1 MEIASLLQGES
12 KNVEYKKMVPKDS
25 SKYMK
30 SVVAFANGD
39 GGRIV
44 FGIEDGTMQIIGVP
58 RNDLFP
64 LMDAITNAVTDSC
77 EPMIVPDLFI
87 QEVEGKSL
95 IILDVAPGMQRL
107 YYLKK
112 KGLEEGVYIRTA
124 GTTRPADRV
133 MLQELLLEGKNKFF
147 DQQPIFNLKVT
158 ASDIEALCHSM
169 RETAKKN
176 AVSDFQRQEVKNLT
190 VNQLISWGILIENNK
205 QLMPTYAYAMLT
217 HQAEYPPVVQCAV
230 FKTEDRAVF
239 VDKREIDAPVQEQ
252 VEKAY
257 QYVLEKI
264 NMGARLQGVYR
275 QDIYELPP
283 DSIRELIANAL
294 VHRNYLEPGAIQ
306 ISLFS
311 DRLEVTSPGG
321 LMRGVTPEKMKEG
334 FSKVRNR
341 ALAHAFAYMNLIE
354 NWGSGFPRI
363 FRDCRDYGLKEPE
376 IIDFDGDLRVNL
388 YRSIGQNV
396 PRKTDQTQTKTDQ
409 TRKTNQTKKADQ
421 TKTKV
426 FAELKE
432 KEKNIL
438 AYLQKRPDST
448 QQELA
453 EAISLPLSTIKYYT
467 KRLQEKGYLERRGT
481 HRSGE
486 WHVIIK

>member
-1 MEIASLLQGES
+1 
-12 KNVEYKKMVPKDS
+12 
-25 SKYMK
+25 
-30 SVVAFANGD
+30 
-39 GGRIV
+39 
-44 FGIEDGTMQIIGVP
+44 
-58 RNDLFP
+58 
-64 LMDAITNAVTDSC
+64 
-77 EPMIVPDLFI
+77 
-87 QEVEGKSL
+87 
-95 IILDVAPGMQRL
+95 
-107 YYLKK
+107 
-112 KGLEEGVYIRTA
+112 
-124 GTTRPADRV
+124 
-133 MLQELLLEGKNKFF
+133 
-147 DQQPIFNLKVT
+147 
-158 ASDIEALCHSM
+158 
-169 RETAKKN
+169 
-176 AVSDFQRQEVKNLT
+176 
-190 VNQLISWGILIENNK
+190 
-205 QLMPTYAYAMLT
+205 MPTYAYAMLT
-217 HQAEYPPVVQCAV
+217 HQADYPPVVQCAV

-396 PRKTDQTQTKTDQ
+396 PRKTDQTQTKTNQTQKTDQ
-409 TRKTNQTKKADQ
+409 TRKTNQ

-453 EAISLPLSTIKYYT
+453 EAISLTLSTIKYYT